1 MSVEKLFQNRLSELR
16 GQKGVSARDM
26 SLTLGQ
32 SPGYINGI
40 ENGILF
46 PSMTQFFAICDYLGV
61 SPSVYFDFDNHDPKK
76 SKATNDKLRG
86 LTSEQLSIIS
96 SIIDQMKS

>member
-40 ENGILF
+40 ENGRLF

-96 SIIDQMKS
+96 

>member
-1 MSVEKLFQNRLSELR
+1 
-16 GQKGVSARDM
+16 
-26 SLTLGQ
+26 
-32 SPGYINGI
+32 
-40 ENGILF
+40 
-46 PSMTQFFAICDYLGV
+46 MTQFFAICDYLGV